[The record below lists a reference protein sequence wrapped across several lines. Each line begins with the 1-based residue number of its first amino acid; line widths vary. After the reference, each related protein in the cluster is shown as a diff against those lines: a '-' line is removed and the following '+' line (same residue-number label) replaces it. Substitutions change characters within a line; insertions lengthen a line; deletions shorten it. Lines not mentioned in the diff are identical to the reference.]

1 LRASGNGHAIARHRP
16 SDGLRGYAD
25 LAARYVEGVD
35 YAIRLCAKPSR
46 FAVVAPHGGRIE
58 NGTSEIARQIAGET
72 HGLYLFEGLRPGPD
86 NFDHLHLSSHLFDE
100 PRCLDF
106 IAGYDSVVTIHGYH
120 SLDPGPP
127 SDVLLGG
134 RDEGLKRS
142 MAAAFSACGV
152 SYLAQ
157 GHRYQGM
164 ARLNICNR
172 CRRGEGLQLELSAAF
187 RRREDWS
194 RLVDAVRS
202 VLA

>member
-1 LRASGNGHAIARHRP
+1 LRSSGDGRGPAQPRP

-35 YAIRLCAKPSR
+35 YAIHTFPKPSD

-58 NGTSEIARQIAGET
+58 NGTSEIARQIAGED
-72 HGLYLFEGLRPGPD
+72 HGLYLFEGLRPGRD

-106 IAGYDSVVTIHGYH
+106 LAGYDSVVTIHGYDR
-120 SLDPGPP
+120 LDSGPP

-134 RDEGLKRS
+134 RDEGLRRR
-142 MAAAFSACGV
+142 MAAAFSAFGV

-172 CRRGEGLQLELSAAF
+172 SRRGEGLQLELSAEF

-194 RLVDAVRS
+194 VLVDAVRS